1 VECSEFIVDEA
12 VQMRGGE
19 NVITP
24 GFDPGGEAD
33 GVRTEHAGS
42 VRQVDGV
49 LNAGNDPCFG
59 P

>member
-1 VECSEFIVDEA
+1 V
-12 VQMRGGE
+12 RGGE
-19 NVITP
+19 NVIAP